1 MIKAKAALLIQH
13 RRFYLTGVYAVIDLY
28 GQCAQVTI
36 TSGSGVRPAE
46 NRLSVCTADID
57 PSLTSPLSA
66 GLITI
71 VFTEF
76 IARNYKNDEG
86 DFKHQLTYYA
96 ISLNVYIE
104 KDQDLK
110 NVLII

>member
-1 MIKAKAALLIQH
+1 MGYILQRTFKIYDYNAVFIQH
-13 RRFYLTGVYAVIDLY
+13 CPFYFTGVYAVIDLY

-71 VFTEF
+71 VFTKF
-76 IARNYKNDEG
+76 ITRNYKKKVEV
-86 DFKHQLTYYA
+86 
-96 ISLNVYIE
+96 ISNIR
-104 KDQDLK
+104 
-110 NVLII
+110 

>member
-1 MIKAKAALLIQH
+1 MNIFAFMSMIKGKAGRTPALLIQH
-13 RRFYLTGVYAVIDLY
+13 CRFYLTGVYAVIDLY

-66 GLITI
+66 GLIAI
-71 VFTEF
+71 VFTEI
-76 IARNYKNDEG
+76 IARNYKND
-86 DFKHQLTYYA
+86 
-96 ISLNVYIE
+96 
-104 KDQDLK
+104 DLK
-110 NVLII
+110 NSLFFFFF